1 MFLEILIIFNIAT
14 VSLSNAYWDY
24 FKNGPDV
31 WRLHYKECNGFEQSP
46 INIISDETVY
56 SPELTR
62 IKFIDYE
69 MLNSW
74 NITNS
79 DKSGKNNK
87 TLNNIIK

>member
-1 MFLEILIIFNIAT
+1 MFFKILIIFNLAT
-14 VSLSNAYWDY
+14 VILSDSYWDY
-24 FKNGPDV
+24 FKNGPDA
-31 WRLHYKECNGFEQSP
+31 WGLNYKECNGFEQSP

>member
-46 INIISDETVY
+46 INIISNETVY
-56 SPELTR
+56 KPELTR

-69 MLNSW
+69 ALNYW

-79 DKSGKNNK
+79 NKSGK
-87 TLNNIIK
+87 IK